1 MEFINI
7 NTLENK
13 FEKNKPRFLTK
24 EEIEIIVDQVP
35 NTYGADSAENDNIR
49 ESIKNYFRDIIKQ
62 KKITPEAINSI
73 SNQIVKHHNQSR
85 IAAGTT
91 VGSSSSEALSAAP
104 FQAQMN
110 AFHSAGQSRSGAGG
124 INEFEELFYAKK
136 NRKIEICTL
145 QYANKTLSFEEV
157 LDTKK
162 DIEGCMFT
170 QFVQDYLY
178 IKESD
183 KYVKKYDIEMYDSLA
198 KKWWHN
204 DYYITKVLKSKIPNP
219 HDYVL
224 RIYLNIKEMYKY
236 KVSIQDLVDAFQ
248 REHDTPISLIY
259 GSIQDAFID
268 VYACADFVA
277 NKKDVMVLEAVKCN
291 NQVNDM
297 ATSSFYQ
304 TIIMPGLSTLRIK
317 GISGIT
323 NLTPIKIPVV
333 SVILDDDTIAYILYT
348 TINKNIKTLFNLL
361 SVNVIDEQ
369 QDYILLTM
377 PKYENIS
384 YFFTGKFVLSKG
396 DFSMLNPLQY
406 IDLMIKIDKQNNPKN
421 KQTNLIKTFSLI
433 KELTIERVHIVNLSH
448 KKMKKNGIELSM
460 IKNLFKVANIL
471 IINQNLENYNP
482 VLLVKIEQNDSLID
496 YQLTPRNLINK
507 LIKNDEKKN
516 ERTDILKY
524 SELVYAEVLGSNLK
538 GLLSLSFLDKTRLKS
553 NNMHVVASVYG
564 NRAARKLFIDEVF
577 ESMSVFGVTPAHL
590 LLVADVFFSRGVPTG
605 AMFNSVNKQ
614 LGPVDKATVSK
625 AVEIFKASSLHG
637 VNHDISGVSTHIAFG
652 VAPKIG
658 TGYFDIAYHGKE
670 KVSINNEMYTS
681 FKNERAYVDRLA
693 SEVVALESDD
703 PNKDLQ
709 QQYEKEEIKTISRA
723 PIPRGKKVNLSFQ
736 EPVIRNIATVPVSK
750 YSKAKVEKKEEP
762 FEAKVPVSKYAKK
775 KVVEEDEEDEKPKV
789 PVSKYIKKKVVEED
803 EEDEEPEI
811 KIPVSKYTK
820 KVQKKEAPKVP
831 VSKYTKKVIK
841 KDEEKEEEEEEEKEE
856 NPKLPV
862 SKYSKTLK
870 SDISVKY
877 KSRK

>member
-24 EEIEIIVDQVP
+24 EEIEMVVDQVP

-49 ESIKNYFRDIIKQ
+49 ESIKDYLRDIIKH
-62 KKITPEAINSI
+62 KKITPDAINSI

-104 FQAQMN
+104 MQAALN
-110 AFHSAGQSRSGAGG
+110 SFHSSGQSKSGAGG
-124 INEFEELFYAKK
+124 INEFEEVFYAKK
-136 NRKIEICTL
+136 TRKIEYCTL
-145 QYANKTLSFEEV
+145 HYANKTLSYEEV

-162 DIEGCMFT
+162 DVEGCMFT

-178 IKESD
+178 IKQSD
-183 KYVKKYDIEMYDSLA
+183 KYVKKYDIEMYESLP

-204 DYYITKVLKSKIPNP
+204 DYYITKVIKSKIPKP
-219 HDYVL
+219 QDYVL

-236 KVSIQDLVDAFQ
+236 KVSMQDLVDAFQ

-277 NKKDVMVLEAVKCN
+277 NKKDVMVLEAVKCGDH
-291 NQVNDM
+291 VNDM

-304 TIIMPGLSTLRIK
+304 TIVMPGLSTLRIK

-323 NLTPIKIPVV
+323 NLTPIKIPVI
-333 SVILDDDTIAYILYT
+333 SVILDDDTIAYLLYIT
-348 TINKNIKTLFNLL
+348 LNKNVKTLFNLL

-369 QDYILLTM
+369 DDYVLLTM

-384 YFFTGKFVLSKG
+384 YFFTGNFNLSKG
-396 DFSMLNPLQY
+396 DFLMLNPLQY
-406 IDLMIKIDKQNNPKN
+406 IDLMIKIDKENNPKN
-421 KQTNLIKTFSLI
+421 KQINLIKTFSLI
-433 KELTIERVHIVNLSH
+433 KNLTIERVHIVNLSH
-448 KKMKKNGIELSM
+448 KKMKRNGIELSM
-460 IKNLFKVANIL
+460 IKNLFKAANIT

-482 VLLVKIEQNDSLID
+482 VLLVKIEQIDMD

-507 LIKNDEKKN
+507 LIKIDEKSN

-538 GLLSLSFLDKTRLKS
+538 GLLSLPFLDKTRLKS
-553 NNMHVVASVYG
+553 NNMHVVASIFG
-564 NRAARKLFIDEVF
+564 IRASRKLFIDEVF
-577 ESMSVFGVTPAHL
+577 DSMSAFGVSPSHI
-590 LLVADVFFSRGVPTG
+590 LLVADLFFSRGVPTG

-658 TGYFDIAYHGKE
+658 TGYFDIAYHGEK
-670 KVSINNEMYTS
+670 KVSINNEMYTA
-681 FKNERAYVDRLA
+681 FKNERAYIDRMA
-693 SEVVALESDD
+693 NEVVAIESDD

-709 QQYEKEEIKTISRA
+709 DKYEKEEIKTISRA
-723 PIPRGKKVNLSFQ
+723 PIPRGKKVNLGFQ

-750 YSKAKVEKKEEP
+750 YSRAKVIEKKEEP
-762 FEAKVPVSKYAKK
+762 AEIKVPVSKYAKK
-775 KVVEEDEEDEKPKV
+775 VVK
-789 PVSKYIKKKVVEED
+789 ED

-811 KIPVSKYTK
+811 KVPVSKYSK
-820 KVQKKEAPKVP
+820 KVEKKETPKVP
-831 VSKYTKKVIK
+831 VSKYSKKVVEK
-841 KDEEKEEEEEEEKEE
+841 EVEKDEEIEKEV
-856 NPKLPV
+856 KKVPV

-870 SDISVKY
+870 NDDISVKS